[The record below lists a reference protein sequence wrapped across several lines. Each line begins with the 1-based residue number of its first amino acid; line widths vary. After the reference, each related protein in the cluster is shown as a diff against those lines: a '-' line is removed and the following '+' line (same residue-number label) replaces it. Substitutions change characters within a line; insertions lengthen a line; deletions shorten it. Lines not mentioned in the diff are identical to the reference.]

1 MLPASL
7 ALFFAH
13 VRFAYCLCSVSVRA
27 YGCSQTFEALKIEC
41 FRGLSRDLCP

>member
-13 VRFAYCLCSVSVRA
+13 VRFPYYLCSVSVYA
-27 YGCSQTFEALKIEC
+27 YGCSQTFEPLKIEC